1 MTDIAQSAVVLNQA
15 NLVRLSPEIRIPA
28 YERSAVAR
36 SIVHIGVG
44 GFYRAHQAVYLD
56 DLLQQPGHE
65 EWGFVGVGLL
75 PHDARMRD
83 AMQSQDCLYT
93 VVERSASGDHA
104 RVIGSVLDFLYAPDD
119 PEAVIE
125 KMAAPDCRIVSLTIT
140 EGGYYVNQGNGEF
153 DPDHPDIV
161 YELAH
166 PGQPRCSFG
175 YLAVALDRR
184 RRRGLAPFTVMS
196 CDNLQNNG
204 DVTKKMLLAF
214 AALYEPELGTWLAEH
229 GAFPNSMVD
238 RITPA
243 TTDEHRALLKEDFRL
258 DDAWP
263 VMTEPFKQ
271 WVIEDRFP
279 GGRPAW
285 EQVGAQM
292 TSDVLPYEKM
302 KLRLLNASHQ
312 ALCYIGMLLG
322 YEYAH
327 EAMADPHIRK
337 LVKSMM
343 DIEVTP
349 LLSAVQGI
357 DLNEYKKTLVER
369 FSNPAIRD
377 QLSRIGTEGSARI
390 PKFVLPSVREQL
402 LRGGPIKLLCFT
414 VACWFR
420 YLTGRDDLGRPMQI
434 IDPLG
439 SKLQELAILGGA
451 DPLRLLSMRE
461 LFGELSDSPIFFNHV
476 RDALYSLY
484 ELGSRP
490 ALENA
495 VAAAGSQE

>member
-1 MTDIAQSAVVLNQA
+1 MMDNAKPAVSLNQA
-15 NLVRLSPEIRIPA
+15 NLTQLSPAVQVPT
-28 YERSAVAR
+28 YNRSAVAR

-56 DLLQQPGHE
+56 DLLQQPGNQ

-75 PHDARMRD
+75 PHDIRMRD
-83 AMQSQDCLYT
+83 AMLSQDCLFT
-93 VVERSASGDHA
+93 VVERSAEGERP

-119 PEAVIE
+119 PNAVIE

-140 EGGYYVNQGNGEF
+140 ESGYYINQGTGEF
-153 DPDHPDIV
+153 DPGHPDIV

-166 PGQPRCSFG
+166 PGRPRCSFG
-175 YLAVALDRR
+175 YLVAALDRR
-184 RRRGLAPFTVMS
+184 RRRGLQPFTVMS
-196 CDNLQNNG
+196 CDNLQSNG

-243 TTDEHRALLKEDFRL
+243 TTDEHRALLKEEFAL

-271 WVIEDRFP
+271 WVIEDHFP
-279 GGRPAW
+279 SGRPAW
-285 EQVGAQM
+285 ERVGAQM

-322 YEYAH
+322 YELAH
-327 EAMADPHIRK
+327 EAMADPHIRR
-337 LVKSMM
+337 LVKAMM

-357 DLNEYKKTLVER
+357 DLEQYKRTLIER

-402 LRGGPIKLLCFT
+402 ARGGPIKLLAFT

-420 YLTGRDDLGRPMQI
+420 YLQGRDDLGRAMPI
-434 IDPLG
+434 IDPYG
-439 SKLQELAILGGA
+439 DKLREYALLGGA
-451 DPLRLLSMRE
+451 DPRPLLSMQE
-461 LFGELSDSPIFFNHV
+461 LFGDLSGSTVFFNHV

-484 ELGSRP
+484 EQGSRP

-495 VAAAGSQE
+495 IEAAGRQE

>member
-1 MTDIAQSAVVLNQA
+1 MTDHATQAVPLNEA
-15 NLVRLSPEIRIPA
+15 NLARLSPEVQTPA
-28 YERSAVAR
+28 YERSSIAR

-65 EWGFVGVGLL
+65 EWGYVGVGLL

-83 AMQSQDCLYT
+83 AMLSQDCLFT
-93 VVERSASGDHA
+93 VVERSANGERP
-104 RVIGSVLDFLYAPDD
+104 RVIGSVLDFLYAPDG

-125 KMAAPDCRIVSLTIT
+125 RMADSACRIVSLTIT
-140 EGGYYVNQGNGEF
+140 EGGYYINQGNGEF
-153 DPDHPDIV
+153 DAVHPDIV
-161 YELAH
+161 YELVH

-175 YLAVALDRR
+175 YLAAALDRR
-184 RRRGLAPFTVMS
+184 RRRGLAPFTIMS

-204 DVTKKMLLAF
+204 DVAKKMLLAF
-214 AALYEPELGTWLAEH
+214 TALYDPALSAWLTEH

-243 TTDEHRALLKEDFRL
+243 TTDEHRDLLKNKFAL

-271 WVIEDRFP
+271 WVIEDHFP

-285 EQVGAQM
+285 ELVGAQM
-292 TSDVLPYEKM
+292 TADVLPYEKM

-327 EAMADPHIRK
+327 EAMADAHIRK
-337 LVKSMM
+337 LVESMM
-343 DIEVTP
+343 EIEVTP
-349 LLSAVQGI
+349 LLPEVQGI
-357 DLNEYKKTLVER
+357 DLSAYKKTLIER

-377 QLSRIGTEGSARI
+377 QLSRIGTDGSARI

-402 LRGGPIKLLCFT
+402 ARGGPIKLLSFV

-420 YLTGRDDLGRPMQI
+420 YLTGSDDLGRPMPLN
-434 IDPLG
+434 DPL
-439 SKLQELAILGGA
+439 SDKLREHAIRGGA
-451 DPLRLLSMRE
+451 DASVLLSLGE
-461 LFGELSDSPIFFNHV
+461 LFGELSDSQVFLDNLNE
-476 RDALYSLY
+476 ALRSLY
-484 ELGSRP
+484 GQGARP
-490 ALENA
+490 ALESALAA
-495 VAAAGSQE
+495 VGK